1 MMKPLTR
8 AIIRYNAHIGVY
20 LAFFTAS
27 LFFPAGT
34 FAWTMGWIYLAL
46 IALSMFAN
54 SLILL
59 LRNPGLFQERVDRKG
74 KRDLDRILAGVMS
87 FFGPI
92 SICIVSGFNFRYQWP
107 PQMPFIGQITGLVLV
122 ILGCMFAAWAV
133 ASNRYFYGFLRI
145 AREAGHT
152 VCTAGAYRLVRHPAY
167 LGAII
172 IDLAT
177 PLVLNSAWAFIPAI
191 ITTLAI
197 IMRTKL
203 EDGELLRNLAG
214 YQVYAQQVR
223 RRLIPFIW

>member
-1 MMKPLTR
+1 MKPLTR
-8 AIIRYNAHIGVY
+8 ATIRYIVQIGIY
-20 LAFFTAS
+20 LAFFAIS
-27 LFFPAGT
+27 LFAPAGQPG
-34 FAWTMGWIYLAL
+34 WKMGWIYLA
-46 IALSMFAN
+46 INALSMFAN

-74 KRDLDRILAGVMS
+74 KRDLDRILAGIMS

-107 PQMPFIGQITGLVLV
+107 PQIPVIGQITGLVLV

-133 ASNRYFYGFLRI
+133 ASNKFFYGFLRI

-152 VCTAGAYRLVRHPAY
+152 VCADGAYRLVRHPAY

-177 PLVLNSAWAFIPAI
+177 PLVLNSAWAFIPAV

-197 IMRTKL
+197 FIRTKL
-203 EDGELLRNLAG
+203 EDEALQQNLEG
-214 YQVYAQQVR
+214 YQVYAGRVR
-223 RRLIPFIW
+223 HRLIPFIW

>member
-1 MMKPLTR
+1 MKPLTR
-8 AIIRYNAHIGVY
+8 AIIRYNVQIGIY
-20 LAFFTAS
+20 LAFFAAS
-27 LFFPAGT
+27 LFLPAGQIN
-34 FAWTMGWIYLAL
+34 WKMGCIYLVI

-59 LRNPGLFQERVDRKG
+59 LRNARLFQERVDRKG
-74 KRDLDRILAGVMS
+74 KRDFDRILAGIMS

-107 PQMPFIGQITGLVLV
+107 PQIPFIGQITGIVLV
-122 ILGCMFAAWAV
+122 ILGCMLAAWAV
-133 ASNRYFYGFLRI
+133 ASNKFFYGFLRI

-152 VCTAGAYRLVRHPAY
+152 VCADGAYRLVRHPAY

-177 PLVLNSAWAFIPAI
+177 PLALNSAWAFIPAI

-197 IMRTKL
+197 FIRTKL
-203 EDGELLRNLAG
+203 EDVALQRNLEG
-214 YQVYAQQVR
+214 YQVYARRVR
-223 RRLIPFIW
+223 RRLIPFTW

>member
-1 MMKPLTR
+1 MKPLTR
-8 AIIRYNAHIGVY
+8 AIIRYNVQIGIY
-20 LAFFTAS
+20 LAFFAAS
-27 LFFPAGT
+27 LFVPAGQSV
-34 FAWTMGWIYLAL
+34 WKMGWIYLA
-46 IALSMFAN
+46 INALSMFAN

-74 KRDLDRILAGVMS
+74 KRDLDRILAGIMS

-107 PQMPFIGQITGLVLV
+107 PQIPFIGQITGIVLV

-133 ASNRYFYGFLRI
+133 ASNKFFYGFLRI

-152 VCTAGAYRLVRHPAY
+152 VCADGAYRLVRHPAY

-197 IMRTKL
+197 FIRTKL
-203 EDGELLRNLAG
+203 EDGALQRNLEG
-214 YQVYAQQVR
+214 YQVYTRRVR
-223 RRLIPFIW
+223 HRLIPFIW

>member
-1 MMKPLTR
+1 
-8 AIIRYNAHIGVY
+8 
-20 LAFFTAS
+20 
-27 LFFPAGT
+27 
-34 FAWTMGWIYLAL
+34 
-46 IALSMFAN
+46 MFAN

-74 KRDLDRILAGVMS
+74 KRDLDRILAGIMS

-107 PQMPFIGQITGLVLV
+107 PQIPFIGQITGIVLV

-133 ASNRYFYGFLRI
+133 ASNKFFYGFLRI
-145 AREAGHT
+145 AREAGHS
-152 VCTAGAYRLVRHPAY
+152 VCDDGAYRLVRHPAY

-197 IMRTKL
+197 FIRTKL
-203 EDGELLRNLAG
+203 EDGALQRDLEG
-214 YQVYAQQVR
+214 YQIYARRVR
-223 RRLIPFIW
+223 RRLIPFTW

>member
-1 MMKPLTR
+1 MKPLTR
-8 AIIRYNAHIGVY
+8 AIIRYTAQIGIY
-20 LAFFTAS
+20 LAFFAAS
-27 LFFPAGT
+27 LFVPAGQSG
-34 FAWTMGWIYLAL
+34 WKMGWIYLA
-46 IALSMFAN
+46 INALSMFAN

-74 KRDLDRILAGVMS
+74 KRDLDRILAGIMS

-107 PQMPFIGQITGLVLV
+107 PQIPVIGQITGLVLV

-133 ASNRYFYGFLRI
+133 ASNKFFYGFLRI

-152 VCTAGAYRLVRHPAY
+152 VCADGAYRLVRHPAY

-177 PLVLNSAWAFIPAI
+177 PLVLNSAWAFIPAV

-197 IMRTKL
+197 FIRTNL
-203 EDGELLRNLAG
+203 EDEALQQNLEG
-214 YQVYAQQVR
+214 YWGYARRVR